1 MKKLLRTLNF
11 CKAFKIF
18 KILRLSVCCLTLS
31 ALAAGCSTSLND
43 MMDSYNSNFE
53 SSDNYTKTTA
63 GIAPGEAGFSEEA
76 MLSDKYFTRNDGTL
90 CLYAPPRCS
99 SYQWKITK
107 LEEVTTTGQGGIPI
121 TSTIET
127 SISCNLSN
135 GTSMTTR
142 AFSLYVPT
150 SNLEVGT
157 YRLKLTVKDKEGI
170 SYEDTCTVIIY
181 FMN

>member
-1 MKKLLRTLNF
+1 MKKSSGFSVILSY
-11 CKAFKIF
+11 FKF
-18 KILRLSVCCLTLS
+18 FVLCLTF
-31 ALAAGCSTSLND
+31 ATAFAGCSTSLDD
-43 MMDSYNSNFE
+43 MMDNYNSNFT
-53 SSDNYTKTTA
+53 SNDNYTTTTA
-63 GIAPGEAGFSEEA
+63 GIAPGEAGFAEGA
-76 MLSDKYFTRNDGTL
+76 MLSEKYFVRSDGTL